1 LLSQSQVAAK
11 HAVFAAKSWSGQKNG
26 VSAESA
32 ARRSIQE
39 AEVFIHNWCT
49 QTLRGTGCLS
59 MLLSP
64 AAGSLLF
71 LSIFPGICHG
81 ATGNSRL
88 LLCSDFFGLL
98 FLLADAQ
105 I

>member
-1 LLSQSQVAAK
+1 LATKLSI
-11 HAVFAAKSWSGQKNG
+11 FAAKSWSGQKIG

-32 ARRSIQE
+32 ALQSIQE
-39 AEVFIHNWCT
+39 VEVFIHNFCT
-49 QTLRGTGCLS
+49 QTLRSISCPS

-88 LLCSDFFGLL
+88 LLCSDFFGLI